1 MNDIHT
7 PATLGLTKEVYSD
20 AKPKKCSCGKCESCR
35 TYRKLKKKLTKQPK

>member
-1 MNDIHT
+1 MNSTNT

-35 TYRKLKKKLTKQPK
+35 TYRKLKKRLGKK